1 MATDQPLPAHSS
13 AVARP
18 IPRLAPV
25 TRIFFV
31 TPPAAITGKLKHS
44 RPAKAGRS
52 RLVRPESGALQDRDR
67 LDVLGEWQQVER
79 GEGRQAQLACCGQS
93 RYVVSKGL
101 E

>member
-25 TRIFFV
+25 TSIFFD
-31 TPPAAITGKLKHS
+31 TPAAAIIGKLKHS
-44 RPAKAGRS
+44 RLPKAGRS
-52 RLVRPESGALQDRDR
+52 RLVGPESGALQDSDR

-79 GEGRQAQLACCGQS
+79 GESRQAQLACCGQL
-93 RYVVSKGL
+93 RYVVSK
-101 E
+101 